1 MLSRIL
7 ASLGAIS
14 VWTIVFTALD
24 DDIPA
29 FAAYAHALQSG
40 NTWADTMI
48 QTLMRDHVQIPSVLT
63 LMLLA
68 VLWAPVLDR
77 VLPAET
83 K

>member
-24 DDIPA
+24 DDIST
-29 FAAYAHALQSG
+29 FATYARELQSG
-40 NTWADTMI
+40 NTWADTVI

-77 VLPAET
+77 ALPVKA